1 MLNAWTICQLSK
13 IREKEILKEIEKN
26 CLLRQS
32 HHNWKRHKKGFRALL
47 NVLGKIL
54 VSWAIACKTVVEK
67 Q

>member
-1 MLNAWTICQLSK
+1 MLNAWTVYQLSK

-32 HHNWKRHKKGFRALL
+32 HCSRKTHKKGFRAFL
-47 NVLGKIL
+47 NILGKIL
-54 VSWAIACKTVVEK
+54 VSRATACKTVVEK